1 MAEKRQATTEVG
13 ILLIDDFAMMSFACV
28 IEPLRAANFLA
39 GRELY
44 RWQLLAP
51 EAMTATASN
60 GIAVATRPV
69 AASDAP
75 FDTVLICAAGNPT
88 RFRHRGTLGW
98 LRRAAKAGSR
108 IGGVSGAPFIMARAG
123 LLAGRRATI
132 HWEHVPAFREA
143 FPEIEL
149 RQTLF
154 EIDAG
159 RMTCGGGVAALDL
172 LHALIELDQG
182 AALAAKVSD
191 WFLQTEIR
199 GGSGLQRLAP
209 GPRAGSPDRRLNAAI
224 AAIEATPE
232 SRLSGSELA
241 ATCGLSR
248 RQLERLFRA
257 GLAMTP
263 AAFQR
268 QQRLERAHVLLTQS
282 DLSILEVALANGFA
296 TASHFSRAYR
306 AQYGQP
312 PSMTRRNGEAAN
324 GMLAATGPRGGTH
337 R

>member
-1 MAEKRQATTEVG
+1 MTQTRHQPEQLG
-13 ILLIDDFAMMSFACV
+13 ILLIDGFAMMSFACV

-51 EAMTATASN
+51 DAASVSASN
-60 GIAVATRPV
+60 GIAMASQPV
-69 AASDAP
+69 AAADR

-88 RFRHRGTLGW
+88 RFRHRATLAW
-98 LRRAAKAGSR
+98 LRRQAKGGAR
-108 IGGVSGAPFIMARAG
+108 IGGVSGAPFVMARAG

-143 FPEIEL
+143 FPDIDL

-154 EIDAG
+154 EIDG
-159 RMTCGGGVAALDL
+159 DRMTCGGGVAALDL
-172 LHALIELDQG
+172 MHALIERDHG

-209 GPRAGSPDRRLNAAI
+209 GPRQGSGDPRLGAAI
-224 AAIEATPE
+224 AAIEAAPE
-232 SRLSGSELA
+232 GRVSRHELA
-241 ATCGLSR
+241 ETAGLSQ
-248 RQLERLFRA
+248 RQLERLFVA
-257 GLAMTP
+257 GTGLTP

-268 QQRLERAHVLLTQS
+268 RQRLERAHVLLSQS
-282 DLSILEVALANGFA
+282 ELSILEVALASGFA

-306 AQYGQP
+306 AQYGRP
-312 PSMTRRNGEAAN
+312 PSATRR
-324 GMLAATGPRGGTH
+324 GG
-337 R
+337 